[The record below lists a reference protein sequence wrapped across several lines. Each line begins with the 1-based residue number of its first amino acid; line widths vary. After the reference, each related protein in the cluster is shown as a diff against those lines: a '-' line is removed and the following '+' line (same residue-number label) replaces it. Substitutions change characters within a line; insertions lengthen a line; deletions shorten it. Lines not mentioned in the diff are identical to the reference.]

1 MKNLYLIGGT
11 MGVGKTTTC
20 QIMKRKLN
28 NSVFLD
34 GDWCWDMNPFIV
46 NDETKTMVMNNICYL
61 LNNFIESSVY
71 ENIIFCWVMHE
82 QNIIDGILSRVNT
95 DECNVHLISLIC
107 DKDSLK
113 SRLQKDVDKGI
124 RTDDIINRSL
134 ERLKLYN
141 NLLTQKVDISTLTP
155 TEVAEYIIKIT
166 IENKEGV

>member
-20 QIMKRKLN
+20 QIMKTKLN

-61 LNNFIESSVY
+61 LNNFIESSIY

-82 QNIIDGILSRVNT
+82 QNIIDEILSRVNT
-95 DECNVHLISLIC
+95 DECNVYLISLIC
-107 DKDSLK
+107 SKESLRA
-113 SRLQKDVDKGI
+113 RLQKD
-124 RTDDIINRSL
+124 INRKIRSEDVIDRSL
-134 ERLKLYN
+134 SRLKCYE
-141 NLLTQKVDISTLTP
+141 LLSTEKVDVSNITP
-155 TEVAEYIIKIT
+155 KEASECIIKNT
-166 IENKEGV
+166 ISK

>member
-1 MKNLYLIGGT
+1 MKHLYLIGGT

-46 NDETKTMVMNNICYL
+46 NDETKRIVINNICFL

-82 QNIIDGILSRVNT
+82 QYIIDDILSRLNT
-95 DECNVHLISLIC
+95 EKCNVHLISLIC
-107 DKDSLK
+107 EKDSLK
-113 SRLQKDVDKGI
+113 CRLQKDVNEKI
-124 RTDDIINRSL
+124 RTEDVINRSL
-134 ERLKLYN
+134 SRLKYYE
-141 NLLTQKVDISTLTP
+141 LLSTEKVDVSKITP
-155 TEVAEYIIKIT
+155 KEAAEYIIKIS
-166 IENKEGV
+166 VS

>member
-82 QNIIDGILSRVNT
+82 QNIIEKILLRVNT
-95 DECNVHLISLIC
+95 DECNIYLISLIC

-134 ERLKLYN
+134 ERLELYN

-155 TEVAEYIIKIT
+155 TEVADYIIS
-166 IENKEGV
+166 NC

>member
-1 MKNLYLIGGT
+1 MKHLYLIGGT

-46 NDETKTMVMNNICYL
+46 NDETKRMVINNICFL

-82 QNIIDGILSRVNT
+82 QYIIDDILSRLNT
-95 DECNVHLISLIC
+95 EKCNVHLISLIC
-107 DKDSLK
+107 EKDSLK
-113 SRLQKDVDKGI
+113 CRLQKDVNEKI
-124 RTDDIINRSL
+124 RTEDVIDRSL
-134 ERLKLYN
+134 SRLKYYE
-141 NLLTQKVDISTLTP
+141 LLSTEKVDVSKITP
-155 TEVAEYIIKIT
+155 KEAAEYIIKIS
-166 IENKEGV
+166 VS